1 MDIDFSDYQKP
12 VDVKSDWTVS
22 EEDYRAYPAL
32 NFHSLANFHRDPR
45 AWKDGFFEQKEE
57 TDAMR
62 FGTALH
68 ARILEGESV
77 YEDKVGVFL
86 PPINEKT
93 GEPYGSGTKT
103 FKEAYLEFLK
113 DNAGKTIISRED
125 SKIIEKLAESF
136 FFHPTAARILGE
148 RDFRHTEMAVKGI
161 WEVGGTNVE
170 VKGRIDC
177 YSDMG
182 LVDVKTTS
190 NLDDTSG
197 RDRFRYAIYD
207 FKYLVQLGFYHRLL
221 TDCLGAPYV
230 PCWIVA
236 FERNEP
242 HRIAVYKIDSE
253 VIEKARNVAWKW
265 IEDYVNAGK
274 TDYYESRFDSIQ
286 LIDSYNDL
294 KDL

>member
-1 MDIDFSDYQKP
+1 MDFSDYQKP
-12 VDVKSDWTVS
+12 VDIKSDWTAS
-22 EEDYRAYPAL
+22 EQDYRAYPAL
-32 NFHSLANFHRDPR
+32 NFHTLANFHRDPR

-77 YEDKVGVFL
+77 YEDKVGVFM

-93 GEPYGSGTKT
+93 GEPYGAGTKT

-113 DNAGKTIISRED
+113 DNDGKTIISRED

-136 FFHPTAARILGE
+136 FFHPTASRILGE
-148 RDFRHTEMAVKGI
+148 RDFRHTEMPVKGV
-161 WEVGGTNVE
+161 WDVGGTNVD

-190 NLDDTSG
+190 NLDDASG

-207 FKYLVQLGFYHRLL
+207 YKYIVQLGFYHRLL

-242 HRIAVYKIDSE
+242 NRIAVYKINSE

-265 IEDYVNAGK
+265 LEDYVNAEK
-274 TDYYESRFDSIQ
+274 TDYYESRYDSIQ
-286 LIDSYNDL
+286 LIDSYNEL